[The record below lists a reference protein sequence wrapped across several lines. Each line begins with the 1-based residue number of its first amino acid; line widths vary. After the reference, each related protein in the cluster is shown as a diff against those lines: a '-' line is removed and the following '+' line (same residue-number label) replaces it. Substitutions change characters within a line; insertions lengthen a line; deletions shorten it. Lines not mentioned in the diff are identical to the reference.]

1 METDMSDTENTA
13 ARIHADA
20 LHKIAELEDAL
31 AAERA
36 KVEAIAMKEA
46 ISAQASGLFAHGLK
60 LETELESL
68 RSKLDAA
75 EAAKQSAEH
84 QLEMEKAG
92 REDDGNSAMMRIKK
106 LSVALDAFRSKLPKT
121 TDGVTVLPGMTLYG
135 FQLTD
140 LNQPKPIAVEG
151 QVIKV
156 FADGFRVDYQIR
168 GFGTPEWYSTAQAR
182 DDVVAALSRQEGT
195 P

>member
-1 METDMSDTENTA
+1 MSDTDYAGFRDCEYCGCHTN
-13 ARIHADA
+13 ARVRACCSAGRDSDLLRSSSMETTRITVDELRRLRADSA
-20 LHKIAELEDAL
+20 AL

-36 KVEAIAMKEA
+36 K
-46 ISAQASGLFAHGLK
+46 
-60 LETELESL
+60 
-68 RSKLDAA
+68 LDAT

-121 TDGVTVLPGMTLYG
+121 TDGVTVLPGMTLHG

-182 DDVVAALSRQEGT
+182 DAAVAALSRQEGGQ

>member
-1 METDMSDTENTA
+1 METDMSDRCVTELDMMESE
-13 ARIHADA
+13 RKVLRADVVR
-20 LHKIAELEDAL
+20 LTNAL

-36 KVEAIAMKEA
+36 KVVGLEDDLGWRGVDVEQLKKEN
-46 ISAQASGLFAHGLK
+46 
-60 LETELESL
+60 TSL

-75 EAAKQSAEH
+75 EAAKQSAEY

-92 REDDGNSAMMRIKK
+92 REDDGNNAMMHIKK

-151 QVIKV
+151 QVIKL

-182 DDVVAALSRQEGT
+182 DAAVAALSRQEGGQRD
-195 P
+195 